1 MKYSFI
7 IWTIFIKWPAIQ
19 FHAGPPSLITEN
31 CELITSSSKFLEN
44 DSYSAFGLKTQ
55 KPPSALQKE
64 AHGRGTTLT
73 FHSEYR
79 KGNKKALSIGQGR
92 STRGTTLHYTH
103 IHNGDSRLAYFFQ
116 HRCSRVTRCPS
127 IPVPILPALCDFQVS
142 LIPLL
147 AFEDIIISEMGT
159 VKRAESRQPF
169 VSS

>member
-73 FHSEYR
+73 YHLEYKKVIKKPCPSD
-79 KGNKKALSIGQGR
+79 KGAQRAVPPCIILISITGTPALPTFFSIGAHG
-92 STRGTTLHYTH
+92 
-103 IHNGDSRLAYFFQ
+103 
-116 HRCSRVTRCPS
+116 
-127 IPVPILPALCDFQVS
+127 
-142 LIPLL
+142 
-147 AFEDIIISEMGT
+147 
-159 VKRAESRQPF
+159 
-169 VSS
+169 